1 MDAPRRGMP
10 TKKPRTVQHKNA
22 RTARPKNTR
31 TIQPKSGGGWQ
42 VVGGDAAFD
51 VPNQDQGVE
60 RAKQDLLRSGGGEL
74 LIKGLDGKVREKN
87 TIRRPDPRKSRG

>member
-1 MDAPRRGMP
+1 MA

-22 RTARPKNTR
+22 GRVRPKSTR

-42 VVGGDAAFD
+42 VTGGDAAFD
-51 VPNQDQGVE
+51 VPTQEQGVE

-87 TIRRPDPRKSRG
+87 TIGRPDPRKSRG